1 MDCDKNGEIESITKI
16 VNEIKIEIL
25 TLNNE
30 KDPSGN
36 KKDLIQFFLFL
47 IEPVNVFWY
56 PPYINQIFIQVR
68 NASIKIVIV
77 DKILNLHAFSISFF

>member
-1 MDCDKNGEIESITKI
+1 VDCDKNGEIESITKI

-47 IEPVNVFWY
+47 IEPVNVF
-56 PPYINQIFIQVR
+56 
-68 NASIKIVIV
+68 
-77 DKILNLHAFSISFF
+77 